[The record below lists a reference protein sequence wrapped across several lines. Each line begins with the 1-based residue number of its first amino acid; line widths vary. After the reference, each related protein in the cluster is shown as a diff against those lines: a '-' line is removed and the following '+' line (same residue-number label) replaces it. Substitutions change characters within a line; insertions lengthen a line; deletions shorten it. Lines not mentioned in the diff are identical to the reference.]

1 MEPSTL
7 SSNMALPRI
16 VPTVP
21 SGLSSFAIDGTK
33 FSFYLLGVAGFVVIV
48 ISGLVLVRT
57 RYALNAIFKENSL
70 MPNSEDRK
78 PVIHT
83 NRDTERALNKQDV
96 EATAVMRRARS
107 FAIFGPLPSVLTM
120 IAVPVSLHLNSV
132 GDIGVRVLLS
142 LLLITIIHCA
152 NACTLQT
159 YFSLI
164 EKETRVCFG
173 SEVCPAR
180 DEIMRSGYLKIYL
193 TLLFALS
200 FVKTNTKNE
209 HADATNGWE
218 PAATYAPFPFTLA
231 RLSEDLSDM
240 ESITGGELQRLV

>member
-1 MEPSTL
+1 MESSTL
-7 SSNMALPRI
+7 GSNIALPRI
-16 VPTVP
+16 VPNSP
-21 SGLSSFAIDGTK
+21 SGLTSFAINSTK
-33 FSFYLLGVAGFVVIV
+33 FSFYLLGVGGFLVIV
-48 ISGLVLVRT
+48 ISGLLLVRT
-57 RYALNAIFKENSL
+57 HYALNAIVKENSL
-70 MPNSEDRK
+70 ILSSEDRK
-78 PVIHT
+78 PGIHT
-83 NRDTERALNKQDV
+83 KRDTECVLNKQDL

-107 FAIFGPLPSVLTM
+107 YALFGPLPSVVTM
-120 IAVPVSLHLNSV
+120 IAVPISPHLNNV

-180 DEIMRSGYLKIYL
+180 DEIKHSRYLMIYL

-200 FVKTNTKNE
+200 FVKPNAKDE
-209 HADATNGWE
+209 HADATNG
-218 PAATYAPFPFTLA
+218 
-231 RLSEDLSDM
+231 
-240 ESITGGELQRLV
+240 